1 MTDVKKYDMTGKEL
15 GTVKV
20 DSWLAEAEVNSQL
33 VKDYIVAIRNNARQW
48 NAHTKTRSEV
58 VHTTKKPH
66 PQKGGGR
73 ARQGSLVA
81 PQYRGGGRVFGPRH
95 KEDQHVRINKKEK
108 KAAIRAMIGEKIR
121 EGKFIVIEAGTMV
134 EPKTK
139 AIASFLKALDMKRNT
154 LFIGEGTWGEIEV
167 HDFKHR
173 FSEPSETHEN
183 FVKSLRNLPR
193 ASFSLASNVS
203 GFDVLKAEHLVVTT
217 GALEEL
223 TEWLS

>member
-1 MTDVKKYDMTGKEL
+1 MTTVKKYDITGKEV
-15 GTVKV
+15 GSVKI
-20 DSWLAEAEVNSQL
+20 DAWLAEAEVNSQL

-73 ARQGSLVA
+73 ARQGSLVS

-95 KEDQHVRINKKEK
+95 KEDQHVKINKKEK
-108 KAAIRAMIGEKIR
+108 KAAIRALIGEKIR
-121 EGKFIVIEAGTMV
+121 EGKFIVIDDAQMK

-139 AIASFLKALDMKRNT
+139 SISSFLKALEMKRNT
-154 LFIGEGTWGEIEV
+154 LFVGEGTWGEIEV

-173 FSEPSETHEN
+173 FSEPSESHEN
-183 FVKSLRNLPR
+183 FIKSLRNLPK

-203 GFDVLKAEHLVVTT
+203 GFDVLKAEHIVVTA